1 MVKNFSA
8 LIQKHQL
15 FEKGSAIVIGVSG
28 GPDSLALLH
37 LLNNMRE
44 TWQLK
49 LIVVHVDHMFRGEQ
63 SEAEMNFVLS
73 YCRDLDII
81 CEAKQIDV
89 TEYARRHQ
97 LSSQVAGRECRY
109 QFFKEVLDKYQA
121 HYLALGHHGDD
132 QIETILMRLVRG
144 ATGTSLAGIQMKRKF
159 HHGFIIRPLLPY
171 TKEEIL
177 NYCREQQLLPRF
189 DPSNE
194 KTNYTRNRFRK
205 YVLPFLKKENPL
217 VHERFQHFSET
228 LLEDETYLQELTKK
242 YLNTVLKR
250 KEKSKVEIEINGF
263 LELPMPLQRR
273 AIQLILNYL
282 YGTIPASLSSIH
294 IENLLTLLSQN
305 HPSGSLDYPN
315 GLKVIKS
322 YQNCL
327 FTFEQEEVKAYYYE
341 LDFPSSLILPNGY
354 VIKSELVRNAS
365 IKRDRNE
372 TFLLNMDSFDKPLI
386 VRTRKPG
393 DKIQLKGMIGRKK
406 VKDIFIDEKI
416 PIHNRS
422 SWPIVLDGNGRIL
435 WIPGLKKSMY
445 EAESTGN
452 GVFVELQY
460 KEL

>member
-1 MVKNFSA
+1 M
-8 LIQKHQL
+8 
-15 FEKGSAIVIGVSG
+15 
-28 GPDSLALLH
+28 
-37 LLNNMRE
+37 
-44 TWQLK
+44 
-49 LIVVHVDHMFRGEQ
+49 
-63 SEAEMNFVLS
+63 
-73 YCRDLDII
+73 
-81 CEAKQIDV
+81 
-89 TEYARRHQ
+89 
-97 LSSQVAGRECRY
+97 
-109 QFFKEVLDKYQA
+109 
-121 HYLALGHHGDD
+121 
-132 QIETILMRLVRG
+132 
-144 ATGTSLAGIQMKRKF
+144 
-159 HHGFIIRPLLPY
+159 
-171 TKEEIL
+171 
-177 NYCREQQLLPRF
+177 PRF